1 MFMLY
6 FKNTILL
13 PAFLLL
19 FLASFSSV
27 ALATFDEV
35 ALSSPQQP
43 ALALKTIVL
52 FYSKQCPHCSYV
64 LDYIKNNHLD
74 KKYNIVEKEI
84 SADQGNHSEFVKT
97 IKACLTANKANK
109 DTVIELPVS
118 WDGNKCFYGEKEV
131 LSYF

>member
-1 MFMLY
+1 MFMSHL
-6 FKNTILL
+6 KNTILL
-13 PAFLLL
+13 PAFLLF
-19 FLASFSSV
+19 FLTSFSSV
-27 ALATFDEV
+27 ALATSDKV
-35 ALSSPQQP
+35 ALSSPQQR

-64 LDYIKNNHLD
+64 LDYIKSNHLD
-74 KKYNIVEKEI
+74 KKYNIIEKEI
-84 SADQGNHSEFVKT
+84 SADQGNHGEFIKT